1 MTAMTK
7 LFDGMDLEVSDEMSP
22 AYRCD
27 CSRER
32 LERVIISLGREELSD
47 MIEHDGEA
55 ELVCSFC
62 SRRYHFSKEE
72 LTSLLEYASAQDDGE
87 E

>member
-1 MTAMTK
+1 MTALSK
-7 LFDGMDLEVSDEMSP
+7 LFDGMDFEVSDEMTP
-22 AYRCD
+22 EYRCD

-32 LERVIISLGREELSD
+32 LERVIISLGKEELSD
-47 MIEHDGEA
+47 IIENDGEA

-62 SRRYHFSKEE
+62 SRRYHFDKEE
-72 LTSLLEYASAQDDGE
+72 LTALLEAASKTDGSE